1 MLPVITWNTCRRS
14 SERGVVAVV
23 VSVRNVPHS
32 LVYLNTQSPAGGAVC
47 GTDGTLRKGS
57 LAEGRLSLEAVFE
70 GVSLSLLLALGLLPR
85 SS

>member
-1 MLPVITWNTCRRS
+1 M
-14 SERGVVAVV
+14 V

-32 LVYLNTQSPAGGAVC
+32 LVYLNTRSPAGGAVC
-47 GTDGTLRKGS
+47 GTDGTPRKGS

-70 GVSLSLLLALGLLPR
+70 GVSLSLLLALGLLPG